1 MRSTPE
7 LLTGAWPETSS
18 GRDAFVLERRP
29 ARPRHDP
36 LEPGGVIVEDE
47 RTGTGA
53 VARVAT
59 VFLTGAECPWR
70 CAMCDLWRHTLET
83 ATPEG
88 ALPRQ
93 LDAALA
99 QLTPAPPRVK
109 LYNAGSFFDPRAV
122 PVSDY
127 AALAARLQGLE
138 QVVVESHPALVGER
152 LERWQD
158 LLGPVALE
166 VAMGLET
173 ANPEA
178 LERLHKRMTL
188 EQFAAA
194 ARRVVERRAGVR
206 AFLLVPPPFVDPGE
220 EAAWLRRSIAFAFD
234 SGVTVVS
241 LVPTRLGNGALEALR
256 DQGRFRPPRLR
267 DLEQALEAALP
278 EPRGRVFADLW
289 DLAAF
294 SDCAVCLEARRARLH
309 SMNLRQDVL
318 PPVRCGACG

>member
-1 MRSTPE
+1 LRSTPE
-7 LLTGAWPETSS
+7 ALD
-18 GRDAFVLERRP
+18 RFVLERRP
-29 ARPRHDP
+29 PRPRLDP
-36 LEPGGVIVEDE
+36 EQPGGVIVEDE
-47 RTGTGA
+47 RTETGA

-70 CAMCDLWRHTLET
+70 CVMCDLWKHTLET
-83 ATPEG
+83 ATAAG

-93 LDAALA
+93 LDVALA
-99 QLTPAPPRVK
+99 RLTPLPKHLK

-127 AALAARLQGLE
+127 AALAARLAGFE

-152 LERWQD
+152 VERWQEA
-158 LLGPVALE
+158 LGGIALE

-173 ANPEA
+173 AHPEA

-194 ARRVVERRAGVR
+194 AARLRRRGASVR
-206 AFLLVPPPFVDPGE
+206 AFVLVPPPFVPREE
-220 EAAWLRRSIAFAFD
+220 EAVWLRRSIDFAFE
-234 SGVTVVS
+234 SGVAVVS
-241 LVPTRLGNGALEALR
+241 LVPTRLGNGALDALHE
-256 DQGRFRPPRLR
+256 QGEFRAPRLR

-294 SDCAVCLEARRARLH
+294 SDCAECLEARRERLH
-309 SMNLRQDVL
+309 AMNLRQEIL
-318 PPVRCGACG
+318 PPVLCEHCP